1 MSILVYSDAGVC
13 GRVLST
19 LIAAAL
25 IENPYCNMGVM
36 YDSILS
42 PAFSSLA
49 AMTKEGFFSFEKAR
63 IYQLCE
69 FVPQDETS
77 VSVKELLFSE
87 IMTAAN
93 ISEEQYVVPFS
104 NETNWAKICSDFE
117 DDILEHG
124 GLDLSILALRPDGS
138 LLYNLP
144 GGDLA
149 PITHVE
155 RIGGDR
161 VVCAGVSTV
170 LRSRKIYVIATGSD
184 CAEAVQKTLKST
196 ITDSIPS
203 SFMQMHQNI
212 TFILD
217 EKAAAKL

>member
-1 MSILVYSDAGVC
+1 MSVLIYSDADVC
-13 GRVLST
+13 GRVLSL
-19 LIAAAL
+19 LISAAL
-25 IENPYCNMGVM
+25 IENPYSNIGVM

-42 PAFSSLA
+42 PSFSSLSE
-49 AMTKEGFFSFEKAR
+49 MTKEGFLSFEKAR

-69 FVPQDETS
+69 FVPRDELS

-104 NETNWAKICSDFE
+104 GEKNWARICSDFE

-155 RIGGDR
+155 RIGEDR

-170 LRSRKIYVIATGSD
+170 LRSKKIYVIATGSD
-184 CAEAVQKTLKST
+184 CAEAVRKTLKSA

-203 SFMQMHQNI
+203 SFMQLHQNI

-217 EKAAAKL
+217 EQAAAML